1 MKPLHFVSAS
11 REDLKTFPED
21 VRAEAGFALYLAQ
34 MGEKS
39 ANAVP
44 MVGFNGAKVLEV
56 VISEDG
62 DAYRAVYT
70 VKFARAVYV
79 LHAFQKKSKR
89 GCETPKPDMRLI
101 FNRLRQTEQHYEG
114 RYGNRQRQEERRERA
129 S

>member
-11 REDLKTFPED
+11 REDLKTFRED

-101 FNRLRQTEQHYEG
+101 FNRLRQAEQHYEG